1 MTKIMCQTESRGCGK
16 VMTDAP
22 RCVCVQRTWMRTGRG
37 TSRRTRARR
46 GSRGPAE
53 KMTIGKLKDWLTEQG
68 HEERVWALTQARAKK
83 PAYVAAA
90 REVLGA

>member
-1 MTKIMCQTESRGCGK
+1 MDADGAGYESADEGAAGI
-16 VMTDAP
+16 A
-22 RCVCVQRTWMRTGRG
+22 G
-37 TSRRTRARR
+37 T
-46 GSRGPAE
+46 PPE